1 MPNNNPSNAP
11 INTSRHINSRYEES
25 LLGLILTD
33 NKNAPKIVPY
43 LLEEDFAILENQRL
57 FSVFKELFENNISIN
72 EENIFTVAKKRNFV
86 QITPLYLSKLYH
98 TAGFS
103 SNIQTYLEE
112 LVKLTKLRLIESR
125 LALVQ
130 RRLDVEKAI
139 NEKDVISDL
148 QNLLLDIDRS
158 QVSAD
163 FLTAKEVSDEY
174 FKDLENRHSRDLN
187 ELNGL
192 ATGYDNLDQITQGL
206 HGGELIIIA
215 ARPAMGKT
223 AFALNIASNVAKR
236 KNRRAVF
243 FTLEMSSN
251 QLMGRI
257 YSLNTNV
264 TLQKLKQ
271 PQTITDNEF
280 LLINSLKQDVIDK
293 MNLFIDESVNNEL
306 NTLLWKCR
314 RLHKVSPI
322 DLIVIDYLQLISSD
336 SNRRNESR
344 QNEIAKI
351 SRSLKTLALEL
362 NVPIIALSQLSRE
375 VEKREDKRPI
385 MSDLRESGNIEQDA
399 DIVMFLYRENYY
411 KKQVSQE
418 TKDLFGD
425 IGEKIDIIIAKHRN
439 GPTGIFPLW
448 FKMSCGRF
456 INFENEQ
463 IAVSSDDDEEEE

>member
-1 MPNNNPSNAP
+1 MQNNNLNNKP
-11 INTSRHINSRYEES
+11 INSSRHINAKYEES
-25 LLGLILTD
+25 LLGLILTN
-33 NKNAPKIVPY
+33 NKNASKIVPY

-57 FSVFKELFENNISIN
+57 FSIFKELFENNISIN
-72 EENIFTVAKKRNFV
+72 EENIFITAEKRNYV
-86 QITPLYLSKLYH
+86 QITPHYLARLYH
-98 TAGFS
+98 ATGFS

-125 LALVQ
+125 VALVQ
-130 RRLDVEKAI
+130 RKLDTEKNI
-139 NEKDVISDL
+139 NEKDVIFDL

-158 QVSAD
+158 QVSAE

-174 FKDLENRHSRDLN
+174 YKDLETRHSKDLN

-192 ATGYDNLDQITQGL
+192 STGYSNIDQVTQGL

-223 AFALNIASNVAKR
+223 AFALNIASNVVKR
-236 KNRRAVF
+236 ENKRAVF
-243 FTLEMSSN
+243 FTLEMSST

-257 YSLNTNV
+257 YSLNTQV
-264 TLQKLKQ
+264 PLQKLKQ
-271 PQTITDNEF
+271 PQAITQNEF
-280 LLINSLKQDVIDK
+280 MIINSIKQSVIDK

-322 DLIVIDYLQLISSD
+322 DIIVIDYLQLISSD
-336 SNRRNESR
+336 TNKRGDSR

-362 NVPIIALSQLSRE
+362 NIPVIALSQLSRE

-411 KKQVSQE
+411 KKNVSQE
-418 TKDLFGD
+418 TKDLYGD

-439 GPTGIFPLW
+439 GPTGTFPLW
-448 FKMSCGRF
+448 FKMSCGYF
-456 INFENEQ
+456 MDFQNED
-463 IAVSSDDDEEEE
+463 IAISIEDESDEE